1 MNKYIEIIKE
11 NNSIIIKLLNEFNK
25 LLLEE
30 KTKNPKGKIKIKTIK
45 DHYINTLFN
54 EKEFKEYTIKI
65 SDIDM
70 SFELKKVNVNNN
82 VENGLFIDRAYFEI
96 NKKNNKVKV
105 QSIFFKKNIENNI
118 SILYGLMGDSKT
130 KDLNV
135 VILLKCNETKNEKM
149 FAIEYDEIKCYELPS
164 HDKLSESFELNQKY
178 LNSFFAIAKID
189 KEIFLDYLLLGKKM
203 DKEVVDLLLLENDID
218 LKENNIFRIDF
229 SNTELNVKSDKKMSL
244 S

>member
-1 MNKYIEIIKE
+1 MNKYINEIEKSNSFIKTFI
-11 NNSIIIKLLNEFNK
+11 SEFNK

-82 VENGLFIDRAYFEI
+82 IENGLFIDRAYFEI

-105 QSIFFKKNIENNI
+105 QSIFFKKNIKNNI

-135 VILLKCNETKNEKM
+135 VILFKCNETKNEKM

-164 HDKLSESFELNQKY
+164 HDKPSKSFELNQKY

-203 DKEVVDLLLLENDID
+203 DKEVVDLLLLESDID
-218 LKENNIFRIDF
+218 LKENNIFRVNF
-229 SNTELNVKSDKKMSL
+229 SNTESNVKSDKKMDL
-244 S
+244 L